1 MNTHLAETHMLR
13 LWWLT
18 GMLALCLCCHAQ
30 PYSNCH
36 IPNTTANH
44 ATEHLWLWG
53 AGHANVLDTYLTPL
67 EYTGPDLNIVHRTER
82 CARWGGGRVTTIGLY
97 TGHIAYLHSPT
108 HNGKEWD
115 GELSAAGTWMYNWQP
130 HPHWR
135 LAAGGTMELSG
146 GFTYNT
152 RTMNNPA
159 QGRLGFSI
167 AAAGLGEYRFT
178 MFKRYALLRMQADV
192 QLAGVQFSPQY
203 GQSYYEIFSLG
214 HTNGIIHL
222 TTPANCPTARL
233 LTSVTL
239 PIGRARI
246 SLGYLADI
254 RQSQLGGLKRHAW
267 RHTLLI
273 GYTRHLSL
281 VRNAH

>member
-1 MNTHLAETHMLR
+1 M
-13 LWWLT
+13 
-18 GMLALCLCCHAQ
+18 
-30 PYSNCH
+30 
-36 IPNTTANH
+36 
-44 ATEHLWLWG
+44 WLWG

-67 EYTGPDLNIVHRTER
+67 EYTGPDLNVMHRTER
-82 CARWGGGRVTTIGLY
+82 TARWGGGRVTTIGLY
-97 TGHIAYLHSPT
+97 TGHLAYLHSPT
-108 HNGKEWD
+108 RDGKEWD
-115 GELSAAGTWMYNWQP
+115 GELSVAGGWMYNWHP
-130 HPHWR
+130 HPRWR

-167 AAAGLGEYRFT
+167 GATALGEYRFRLFRRRT
-178 MFKRYALLRMQADV
+178 QLRMQADV

-214 HTNGIIHL
+214 HADGIIHA

-233 LTSVTL
+233 LTYLTF
-239 PIGRARI
+239 PIQRARI

-254 RQSQLGGLKRHAW
+254 RQSRLGGLKRHAW
-267 RHTLLI
+267 RHTLML
-273 GYTRHLSL
+273 GYTRELRL
-281 VRNAH
+281 VRNTH